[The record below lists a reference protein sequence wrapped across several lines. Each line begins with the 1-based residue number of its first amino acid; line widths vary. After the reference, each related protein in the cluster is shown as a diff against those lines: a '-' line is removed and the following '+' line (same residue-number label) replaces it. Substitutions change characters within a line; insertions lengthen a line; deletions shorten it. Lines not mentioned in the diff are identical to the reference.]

1 MPIFSAPLEALLATL
16 FIASGLPVYVVT
28 RTRTRAQRQLANMGL
43 QGQDAPPPTR
53 TERVVDF
60 VRETLPERIKAL
72 LGHGKEGANGH
83 AYASGAG
90 PAIGIVGAGVGYEA
104 VELEEL
110 DGDGGSEGLS
120 RQQTRESVDD
130 TGKP

>member
-1 MPIFSAPLEALLATL
+1 MPIFSAPLEALLASL
-16 FIASGLPVYVVT
+16 FIASGLPVYIVT

-53 TERVVDF
+53 TETAVDF
-60 VRETLPERIKAL
+60 VRETLPARFKAL
-72 LGHGKEGANGH
+72 LGRRGEGANGH

-90 PAIGIVGAGVGYEA
+90 PAVGDVGAGVGYEA

-110 DGDGGSEGLS
+110 EGDEGSEGLS
-120 RQQTRESVDD
+120 RQQTRESVDES
-130 TGKP
+130 GKP